1 MKSFVLELLA
11 ADAEERFDGVTD
23 FIGED
28 ASGSFGIRPGHTRF
42 MTLLS
47 IGLARFRC
55 TDRPWQYLALPGA
68 LLYFEQ
74 GRMQI
79 SARHYLLDTDH
90 ARIGR
95 LLRERMAAEERE
107 LGAAKQ
113 SLRRMEEELLRRLWE
128 MRRNQ

>member
-1 MKSFVLELLA
+1 VKGYRLDLLA
-11 ADAEERFDGVTD
+11 NDGGERIDGVTD

-28 ASGSFGIRPGHTRF
+28 ASGHFGIRAGHTRF
-42 MTLLS
+42 ITLLNV
-47 IGLARFRC
+47 GLARFRC
-55 TDRPWQYLALPGA
+55 TTGPWQYLALPGA

-113 SLRRMEEELLRRLWE
+113 SLRRMEEELQRRLWE
-128 MRRNQ
+128 MRRSQ